1 MLQDL
6 WIRLAGGENKRK
18 AGGVKEELHERG
30 LFNDGVLLHHI
41 KECGLADHEVTPH
54 FNHASSGLSKGRA
67 AKKYV
72 VETAHLIRA
81 ARKSAKTVR
90 VVSNPMFG
98 KKIGSV
104 SARYHSRSNNCLSH
118 FKWASCI

>member
-1 MLQDL
+1 MGRKTPGPGEEETVLQDV
-6 WIRLAGGENKRK
+6 WIRFTGGENKRK
-18 AGGVKEELHERG
+18 ARRVKEELNEGG

-72 VETAHLIRA
+72 V
-81 ARKSAKTVR
+81 
-90 VVSNPMFG
+90 
-98 KKIGSV
+98 
-104 SARYHSRSNNCLSH
+104 
-118 FKWASCI
+118 